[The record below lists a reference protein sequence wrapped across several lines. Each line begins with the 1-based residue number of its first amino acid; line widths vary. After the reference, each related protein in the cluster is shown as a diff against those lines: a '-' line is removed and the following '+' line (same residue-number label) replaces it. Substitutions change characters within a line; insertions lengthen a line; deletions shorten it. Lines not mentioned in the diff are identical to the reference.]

1 MWERI
6 KLFLSGKLTVDDMS
20 SALESSNPAEFE
32 LAVELGTA
40 SMDTMEGRETRL
52 RMSRIADVMKSNAK
66 SNIDSK
72 SWENVAFNLSFT
84 GGNRVARSYNR

>member
-52 RMSRIADVMKSNAK
+52 RMSRIADVMKSNAPNGK
-66 SNIDSK
+66 ERNN
-72 SWENVAFNLSFT
+72 WENVAFNLSYT
-84 GGNRVARSYNR
+84 GGNKVARSYNR